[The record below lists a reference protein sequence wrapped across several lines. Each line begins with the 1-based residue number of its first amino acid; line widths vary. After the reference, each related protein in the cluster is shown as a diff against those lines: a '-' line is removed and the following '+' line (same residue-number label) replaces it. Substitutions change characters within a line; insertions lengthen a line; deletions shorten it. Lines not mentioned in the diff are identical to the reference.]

1 MYLVNCIKWA
11 DTVLKQ
17 ADIIHNATARVLHF
31 LKKISL
37 QIIAAFIYY
46 NELQITFFSYK

>member
-31 LKKISL
+31 LKKNLFTNNSCFYL
-37 QIIAAFIYY
+37 
-46 NELQITFFSYK
+46 L